1 MNLLI
6 IGGSGFLSGH
16 VTHAALAAGHAV
28 TIVTRGKRPAPAGV
42 TTLVADRQ
50 DRQGFA
56 KAIASTKA
64 RWDMAID
71 CIGFTAADAE
81 QDVGVIGDHCD
92 QLVFVST
99 DFVYS
104 IENRPF
110 PVDETFAGYEKQIAY
125 GRGKREAELVILSA
139 AGKLPVTVLR
149 PCHIYGPGSLLGCLP
164 MHGRDPKLIE
174 RLRAGETLTLV
185 GGGHFLQQPI
195 YAPDLAS
202 MLLSCHA
209 NPKAAGEVFLAAG
222 PDVVESKRYY
232 QIIAQHL
239 GVNVGFAETS
249 VSEFLAANPDK
260 RPFCAHR
267 VYSMQKA
274 RAAGLTVPATPL
286 VEGLGQQVK
295 SILG

>member
-1 MNLLI
+1 MNVLI

-16 VTHAALAAGHAV
+16 VTHAALHAGHAV
-28 TIVTRGKRPAPAGV
+28 TIVTRGKRPAPDGV
-42 TTLVADRQ
+42 TTIIADRQ
-50 DRQGFA
+50 DREGFA
-56 KAIASTKA
+56 NAITSTKS

-71 CIGFTAADAE
+71 CIGFNVADAE
-81 QDVGVIGDHCD
+81 QDVGVIANLCD

-99 DFVYS
+99 DFVHAT
-104 IENRPF
+104 ENRPF
-110 PVDETFAGYEKQIAY
+110 PVDETFGDYEKHIAY
-125 GRGKREAELVILSA
+125 GRCKREAELVILIA
-139 AGKLPVTVLR
+139 AGKLPVTVIR

-164 MHGRDPKLIE
+164 MHGRDPKLID

-195 YAPDLAS
+195 YAPDLAR

-239 GVNVGFAETS
+239 GLNVGFAETS
-249 VSEFLAANPDK
+249 VSDFLESNPDK
-260 RPFCAHR
+260 RSFCTHR
-267 VYSMQKA
+267 VYSMDKA
-274 RAAGLTVPATPL
+274 KSAGLMVPATPL
-286 VEGLGQQVK
+286 VEGLAQQVR
-295 SILG
+295 SLVG